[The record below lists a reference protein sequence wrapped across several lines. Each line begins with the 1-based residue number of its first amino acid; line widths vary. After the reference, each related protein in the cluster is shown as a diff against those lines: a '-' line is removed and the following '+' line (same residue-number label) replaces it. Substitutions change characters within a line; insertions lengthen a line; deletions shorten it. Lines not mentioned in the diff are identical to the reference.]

1 MTAIQPETLFLR
13 HYDSPLGIYLLI
25 SSQRG
30 VVCVKPEDAPGTRL
44 ARWEREDLQ
53 LQDGGEY
60 NDVLATQ
67 LDAYFAGELR
77 QFNVPLDLRGTPFQL
92 KVWKR
97 LLDIPFGET
106 RSYRQIA
113 KILRRPRSS
122 RPVGQAVGRN
132 PVSIVIP
139 CHRVIGSNG
148 DLIGYGGGL
157 PRKQALLELEA
168 TALKKS
174 S

>member
-1 MTAIQPETLFLR
+1 MPETFFQR
-13 HYDSPLGIYLLI
+13 PYNSPLGVYLLV

-30 VVCVKPEDAPGTRL
+30 MVCVKPDGVVGERP
-44 ARWEREDLQ
+44 ARWERGDFHLQ
-53 LQDGGEY
+53 EGGEY
-60 NDVLATQ
+60 NEALATQ
-67 LDAYFAGELR
+67 LDAYFAGKLR
-77 QFNVPLDLRGTPFQL
+77 QFSVPLDLRGTPFQL

-113 KILRRPRSS
+113 KTLGRPRSA

-132 PVSIVIP
+132 PVSIVVP

-157 PRKQALLELEA
+157 PRKQSLLDLEA
-168 TALKKS
+168 TALGKGS
-174 S
+174 G